1 DSGNPSSVP
10 DHAVP
15 SGLAAASSS
24 TSKHVLDNGEEHDL
38 VAGHS
43 KEDERKAILK
53 LDFIVLPLIVMFYFF
68 SSLDRSNIGN
78 ARVAE
83 SLAPLGSSIFRG
95 TYFNFHLVKVPANLA
110 LKRIGAHIF
119 LPLISCAWGLV
130 TFCQGFTTNFG
141 GLVTARLFMGLAE
154 GSSNNFIVC
163 HILNCGVKRERN
175 AYWITWTF
183 QGDCIPDQLQ
193 MRIAIFYSSAS
204 VSGSFSGL
212 LAYAILHLHD
222 TWGKP
227 AWAWLFFVS
236 KSRIHIIDECTVDLA
251 FQIEGAATMIFAVIA
266 SFIFPASIS
275 ANRLLSDREKQ
286 ILTDRLARKAPAT
299 LDPNEKLRWSEVLA
313 AIKSP
318 HVIILTMTQFMT
330 GTAAYSATYFTPT
343 TLPQNDVYLT
353 SHMCD
358 SLVILPLELNF
369 CPRPPSLWLML
380 VGGYVSDRYHA
391 RALTAGVSAAVAFT
405 GFMLFLLLDPSQTN
419 AKYGSLFLAIPG
431 VLSLIP
437 PIGAWAANNSDGHYR
452 RATAIAFSYST
463 STVGGILSTWLFPHS
478 QAPRYR
484 PGIIVN
490 LVCCA
495 GIMLGVTLNYIWL
508 RYANHYKN
516 THRSRILEPYDPD
529 NNGIHPGSP
538 QDLRAWAELGD
549 KHPDFKYV
557 Y

>member
-1 DSGNPSSVP
+1 MEPVDKKHPDGLQSDPIHQGTTPVSSG
-10 DHAVP
+10 
-15 SGLAAASSS
+15 SGLSSDANQLLLREEDLS
-24 TSKHVLDNGEEHDL
+24 PNRSK
-38 VAGHS
+38 
-43 KEDERKAILK
+43 KQDEKRAILK
-53 LDFIVLPLIVMFYFF
+53 LDLIVLPLIVMFYFF

-78 ARVAE
+78 ARVAGLQTALKL
-83 SLAPLGSSIFRG
+83 SDHQYSVALTSTFI
-95 TYFNFHLVKVPANLA
+95 TYVLVKVPANLV

-119 LPLISCAWGLV
+119 LPMISCAWGLV

-141 GLVTARLFMGLAE
+141 GLVVARLFMGLAE
-154 GSSNNFIVC
+154 GGLYPA
-163 HILNCGVKRERN
+163 ILLYLSQSYSR
-175 AYWITWTF
+175 
-183 QGDCIPDQLQ
+183 DQLQ

-204 VSGSFSGL
+204 LSGSFSGL
-212 LAYAILHLHD
+212 LAYAILHLHE

-227 AWAWLFFVS
+227 AWAWLFF
-236 KSRIHIIDECTVDLA
+236 
-251 FQIEGAATMIFAVIA
+251 IEGAATMLFATMA

-275 ANRLLSDREKQ
+275 TNRLLNDKEKQ
-286 ILTDRLARKAPAT
+286 ILTARLARKAPST
-299 LDPNEKLRWSEVLA
+299 LDPNEKFKFSEVLE

-318 HVIILTMTQFMT
+318 HVIILTITQFMS
-330 GTAAYSATYFTPT
+330 GTAAYSVTYFTPT
-343 TLPQNDVYLT
+343 IVHSLGYSPSRTQLMT
-353 SHMCD
+353 S
-358 SLVILPLELNF
+358 
-369 CPRPPSLWLML
+369 PPFAVAFVVML
-380 VGGYVSDRYHA
+380 AGGYFSDRCHA
-391 RALTAGVSAAVAFT
+391 RALTAGVSAAVAFV
-405 GFMLFLLLDPSQTN
+405 GFMLFLLLDPSQIH

-431 VLSLIP
+431 VFSLIP

-495 GIMLGVTLNYIWL
+495 GILLGVTINYAWL
-508 RYANHYKN
+508 RYANHYKS

-529 NNGIHPGSP
+529 GHGLDPNSP
-538 QDLRAWAELGD
+538 EHLRAWTELGD